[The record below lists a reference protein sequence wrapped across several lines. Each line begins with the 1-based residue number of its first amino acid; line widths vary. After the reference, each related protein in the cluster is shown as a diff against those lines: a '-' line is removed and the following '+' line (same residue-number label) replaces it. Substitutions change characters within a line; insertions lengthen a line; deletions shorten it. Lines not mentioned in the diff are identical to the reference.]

1 MLLVLILIIAGL
13 MSIIEFQKVGSSVD
27 TVMEN
32 NYKSVE
38 QTKLMLDALERQDS
52 GLLMFLMGN
61 KTQGSKTI
69 FSADSLMNKAL
80 EAAKNNITER
90 NEAKYIEIIYQEYEK
105 LYSSIKKTTEKE
117 NVSSLEERN
126 RAYFLENQQLFFAA
140 KEAVYALMKLNE
152 EGIYRQIT
160 TMKDSAKRAVMPV
173 MVSIVVA
180 IIFAVLLNFFI
191 NEYFI
196 KPINRLIN
204 SIKSYYP
211 EMGRIDAKINLKD
224 EIKLLESEINN
235 LIVRFKVK

>member
-69 FSADSLMNKAL
+69 FSADSLMNKAI